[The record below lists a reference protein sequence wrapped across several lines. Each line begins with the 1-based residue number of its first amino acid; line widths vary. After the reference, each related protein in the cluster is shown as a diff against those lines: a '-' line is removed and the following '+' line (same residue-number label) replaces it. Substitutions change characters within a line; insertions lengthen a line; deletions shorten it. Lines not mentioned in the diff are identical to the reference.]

1 MRALLLALT
10 LLPLTAQAELR
21 LLATGESSPFVVADV
36 SSSAPP
42 GGPALGGGLGLA
54 WRLDPELELGGGVE
68 WSGELDTRGRALH
81 LLRVPAQI
89 TWVAPVADAATLLFT
104 AELGYAAGFARDAG
118 ARLTVGGPTAGLLL
132 GAAFPLA
139 DRLELTVHSG
149 LRATALGGHDG
160 PTSGLQL
167 VMPFRAGLRWLI

>member
-1 MRALLLALT
+1 MRTALLALLL
-10 LLPLTAQAELR
+10 LPLSARAEVR
-21 LLATGESSPFVVADV
+21 LLATGESSPLAVADV
-36 SSSAPP
+36 AAAAP

-54 WRLDPELELGGGVE
+54 WRLDPDLELGGGVE

-81 LLRVPAQI
+81 LLRVPLQV
-89 TWVAPVADAATLLFT
+89 TWIAPVADVASLLFT
-104 AELGYAAGFARDAG
+104 AELGYAAGVAREDG
-118 ARLTVGGPTAGLLL
+118 SRLLVGGPTGGLLL

-139 DRLELTVHSG
+139 RRLDLTVQSG

-167 VMPFRAGLRWLI
+167 VMPFRAGLRWLM